1 MGSYRPRWT
10 ARWANLSSTETNGHN
25 KSAKWANGRSKA
37 EMAKQQRAAAAAK
50 SLPRH
55 PRALSLSRENALS
68 HSLSSTARALLLA
81 VALSLSLSLSLYL
94 CICHAPFHASCGSAV
109 FFLHLM
115 MIHSW
120 KFSCFCWKS
129 RAVFS
134 ANFPTLCLLST
145 LSNQLC
151 RYNIRTCRPA
161 NVALHTFP
169 ITTRYFHV
177 WDSQV
182 FFCCMITTHRKIQ
195 PCYSFSRLVSW
206 SVTVGQL
213 LPTRRRRRMIFNKLL
228 YWPSEGR
235 WQLVVCLGVVVLSLC
250 LGQWIFTRS
259 TPGHP
264 VTSSSSLSRIGFPAR
279 RQRWRRQ
286 VKWPL
291 SLPRWPP
298 TCRFCN
304 VHGKCW
310 KYNILVH
317 RGCSQHAT
325 GLKKFFFNVLFYEI
339 RGPLLWSTHTLAC
352 VFLCSKKYL
361 KKCLETEKLSSMHL
375 SMSESFE

>member
-55 PRALSLSRENALS
+55 PRALSLSLS
-68 HSLSSTARALLLA
+68 WECFESQFEQHCSCSLAGCR
-81 VALSLSLSLSLYL
+81 SLSLYL
-94 CICHAPFHASCGSAV
+94 CICHAPFHASCGSVV

-134 ANFPTLCLLST
+134 ANFPTLSLLST

-182 FFCCMITTHRKIQ
+182 FFRV
-195 PCYSFSRLVSW
+195 R
-206 SVTVGQL
+206 
-213 LPTRRRRRMIFNKLL
+213 
-228 YWPSEGR
+228 
-235 WQLVVCLGVVVLSLC
+235 
-250 LGQWIFTRS
+250 
-259 TPGHP
+259 
-264 VTSSSSLSRIGFPAR
+264 
-279 RQRWRRQ
+279 
-286 VKWPL
+286 
-291 SLPRWPP
+291 
-298 TCRFCN
+298 
-304 VHGKCW
+304 
-310 KYNILVH
+310 
-317 RGCSQHAT
+317 
-325 GLKKFFFNVLFYEI
+325 
-339 RGPLLWSTHTLAC
+339 
-352 VFLCSKKYL
+352 
-361 KKCLETEKLSSMHL
+361 
-375 SMSESFE
+375 

>member
-55 PRALSLSRENALS
+55 PRALSLSLSRENALS

-81 VALSLSLSLSLYL
+81 VALSLSTYAYVT
-94 CICHAPFHASCGSAV
+94 HRFTRPVAQWF

-134 ANFPTLCLLST
+134 ANFPTLSLLST

-182 FFCCMITTHRKIQ
+182 FFCCMITTHWKIQ
-195 PCYSFSRLVSW
+195 PCYSFSRLISW

-213 LPTRRRRRMIFNKLL
+213 LPTRRRRRCRRMIFNKLL

-259 TPGHP
+259 TPGHQQQFAQP
-264 VTSSSSLSRIGFPAR
+264 HRFSSSSTTLAAAG
-279 RQRWRRQ
+279 Q
-286 VKWPL
+286 VTPL
-291 SLPRWPP
+291 SLADPRYVGFVMC
-298 TCRFCN
+298 TAS
-304 VHGKCW
+304 VE
-310 KYNILVH
+310 NITYLCIGAAH
-317 RGCSQHAT
+317 STQLALRSFFLMFYFMKSEGRSYDQHTRLLA
-325 GLKKFFFNVLFYEI
+325 FFYA
-339 RGPLLWSTHTLAC
+339 RKST
-352 VFLCSKKYL
+352 
-361 KKCLETEKLSSMHL
+361 
-375 SMSESFE
+375 